1 MFLPRTKIEGWAGSI
16 NRDFPYLTSHHLF
29 QYFEYQTFKKIMGQ
43 GAQLRGYKGRP
54 QQVWGIQ
61 LELDILELLNW
72 SV

>member
-1 MFLPRTKIEGWAGSI
+1 
-16 NRDFPYLTSHHLF
+16 
-29 QYFEYQTFKKIMGQ
+29 MGQ

-54 QQVWGIQ
+54 RQVWGIQ